1 VFYSQNNS
9 FKNIVKH
16 SHESPLAMTIPL
28 FILSFGSIF
37 SGYLM
42 KDLFI
47 GLGSDFFIDSIFVLS
62 SNLIIIDSEFIPFY
76 IKLIPTILSLFGMFS
91 GVFFIAYF
99 EYFFVKFRFF
109 SLSNKVYN
117 FLIHKWYFDFIYNDL
132 IAKNFLIV
140 SYNICFKL
148 LDKGFVELIGPK
160 GISYIIYKFS
170 INIRKQQT
178 GFIYQ
183 YICLMNLGIFLF
195 FFISYI
201 Y

>member
-1 VFYSQNNS
+1 MPIWYKRIKY
-9 FKNIVKH
+9 FKKLR
-16 SHESPLAMTIPL
+16 S
-28 FILSFGSIF
+28 
-37 SGYLM
+37 
-42 KDLFI
+42 
-47 GLGSDFFIDSIFVLS
+47 LGFF
-62 SNLIIIDSEFIPFY
+62 
-76 IKLIPTILSLFGMFS
+76 K
-91 GVFFIAYF
+91 
-99 EYFFVKFRFF
+99 
-109 SLSNKVYN
+109 NKVYN

>member
-1 VFYSQNNS
+1 MIVLLSLNNS

-99 EYFFVKFRFF
+99 NPTFLTFFICYAC
-109 SLSNKVYN
+109 SNDRAY
-117 FLIHKWYFDFIYNDL
+117 
-132 IAKNFLIV
+132 
-140 SYNICFKL
+140 
-148 LDKGFVELIGPK
+148 P
-160 GISYIIYKFS
+160 
-170 INIRKQQT
+170 NIRN
-178 GFIYQ
+178 GVIH
-183 YICLMNLGIFLF
+183 
-195 FFISYI
+195 
-201 Y
+201 